1 MFLTLNR
8 RPTVIDHHTGD
19 EPAMKERT
27 LVIFRAGRTG
37 TCLHRRRPSAAKSH

>member
-27 LVIFRAGRTG
+27 LVIFRPGRRWR
-37 TCLHRRRPSAAKSH
+37 LLAPPSPKRG